1 MCRGIGMG
9 MRMGTLYNSIAW
21 SNSRYSANVT
31 LTQRGRTVTVVN
43 IKIARVANLFIMGG
57 I

>member
-1 MCRGIGMG
+1 MG